1 MYLSLSKLLH
11 EQQATAAKKLGVL
24 ENALE
29 ENFQDPDDL
38 SDFPPHDPNQQTDG
52 VHGADSAAPS
62 DEWLTL
68 REHKI
73 W

>member
-1 MYLSLSKLLH
+1 MYLSLSKLLQ

-24 ENALE
+24 ENAIE

-38 SDFPPHDPNQQTDG
+38 ADFPPHDPSHQPDG
-52 VHGADSAAPS
+52 VHEADADARS
-62 DEWLTL
+62 DEWMTL